1 MQSLLATDPLLCHLT
16 PASIIR
22 LSTSGDFDFEP
33 GEKEWSLRAA
43 EGTVKVN
50 EWLREVEGWNR
61 EWRRAYRES
70 KDTGDGYLPPT
81 DRPEKRRKTGMG
93 SIREEEEGAMLDGST
108 PVRRRLF
115 SEDNGTAGSG
125 GVIVKDDT
133 PEVGAVEAPK
143 PQTDSPGLRRSGKPL
158 TPYQLKMQRQRAAEA
173 ENGGRLE
180 PDQILVKPV
189 GKIGVKEEREEEEE
203 EEEEEDDE
211 LEEGVEYWGSLK
223 RSIVEGY
230 EARIEVIK
238 SEIEELDVDGLK
250 DRVLCEIG
258 PSLPPALTHRMLT
271 AGLTAY
277 RASAADLLTDS
288 SAIMAATTLQLLPPL
303 SRLTKLL
310 SVWAVR
316 IAVLRIVPVFLR
328 WLQIAKDALEAGYTA
343 ITHPSINPE
352 SSSLGK
358 DWRGLEEESYTL
370 MQETITQKVA
380 TAGMLM
386 DTMLDAL
393 EGREDVLPE
402 KWIAELEDVEEGVSR
417 WEMDGER
424 VVLEGR
430 LRLEEMIIRQSRKE
444 EEARE
449 REKTLLVLEQERSA
463 QEARAEEE
471 AAMEVMERAE
481 ETDKRL
487 REALETSDIVAE
499 AMNLPDDD
507 ESDWIEPDSN
517 PKDLEELFSKL
528 EDVEKERSLSGEDE
542 DRGRRPNWAGSV
554 DVVPLPNGVGNYL
567 DPPEP
572 PTASALLVEEDQ
584 NEFPPVE
591 EESGLSTATNGTF
604 FSHLFSVIPQ
614 TPLRKAKQTSEE
626 ARSLPVAVQSS
637 GTSEKPASETA
648 VNVSATLP
656 GETARPQLPQQQQDE
671 DERIQRTISQQMEQ
685 NLSQGQSAWSEP
697 RTSSSLAHTEEK
709 PEEEDEKKKEKQS
722 EEVEKEEDRE
732 KGEGE
737 DEDEL
742 QGTFADDEAIRLKLV
757 QQMEQM
763 MIGNSNQSQRVGTG
777 VISATSVP
785 ELAPTV
791 EQQQSQPQISSALP
805 TEDDERIRQRITR
818 DMERSLAGTS
828 ASQLVRKEE
837 VGSSQPTV
845 ASQSAPS
852 TVPGSLTAAA
862 PQQPQFPTEDEE
874 AQPRSTGSVVQPEI
888 QREGQ
893 QIPPLASVQPVDV
906 PVIGAIPAQRSQA
919 QVNTPQDDE
928 AIRYQIQQEMQR
940 LLESGGTL
948 STTTA
953 VVAVDEPVESTE
965 EPAEEKSPFSTP
977 PRSVRHPS
985 PPIIGDDD
993 QIRRKIVTE
1002 MEQFVNNEV
1011 C

>member
-1 MQSLLATDPLLCHLT
+1 
-16 PASIIR
+16 
-22 LSTSGDFDFEP
+22 
-33 GEKEWSLRAA
+33 
-43 EGTVKVN
+43 
-50 EWLREVEGWNR
+50 
-61 EWRRAYRES
+61 
-70 KDTGDGYLPPT
+70 
-81 DRPEKRRKTGMG
+81 
-93 SIREEEEGAMLDGST
+93 
-108 PVRRRLF
+108 
-115 SEDNGTAGSG
+115 
-125 GVIVKDDT
+125 
-133 PEVGAVEAPK
+133 
-143 PQTDSPGLRRSGKPL
+143 
-158 TPYQLKMQRQRAAEA
+158 
-173 ENGGRLE
+173 
-180 PDQILVKPV
+180 
-189 GKIGVKEEREEEEE
+189 
-203 EEEEEDDE
+203 
-211 LEEGVEYWGSLK
+211 
-223 RSIVEGY
+223 
-230 EARIEVIK
+230 
-238 SEIEELDVDGLK
+238 
-250 DRVLCEIG
+250 
-258 PSLPPALTHRMLT
+258 
-271 AGLTAY
+271 
-277 RASAADLLTDS
+277 
-288 SAIMAATTLQLLPPL
+288 
-303 SRLTKLL
+303 
-310 SVWAVR
+310 
-316 IAVLRIVPVFLR
+316 
-328 WLQIAKDALEAGYTA
+328 
-343 ITHPSINPE
+343 
-352 SSSLGK
+352 
-358 DWRGLEEESYTL
+358 

-402 KWIAELEDVEEGVSR
+402 KWIAELEEVEEGVGR

-430 LRLEEMIIRQSRKE
+430 LRLEEMIICQSRKE

-471 AAMEVMERAE
+471 AAMEVMEKAE

-499 AMNLPDDD
+499 AMNLPDDG
-507 ESDWIEPDSN
+507 ENDWIELDSN

-528 EDVEKERSLSGEDE
+528 EGVEKERSLSGEDE
-542 DRGRRPNWAGSV
+542 DRGRRPKRAGSV
-554 DVVPLPNGVGNYL
+554 DLVPLPNGVGNHL

-572 PTASALLVEEDQ
+572 PTASALLVVEEDQ
-584 NEFPPVE
+584 NEFPSVE
-591 EESGLSTATNGTF
+591 EESGLPTATNGTF
-604 FSHLFSVIPQ
+604 FSHLFSAIPQ
-614 TPLRKAKQTSEE
+614 TPLRKTKQTSEE
-626 ARSLPVAVQSS
+626 ARPLPVAAPSS

-648 VNVSATLP
+648 VNVSAILP
-656 GETARPQLPQQQQDE
+656 GETASPQLPQQQQDE

-697 RTSSSLAHTEEK
+697 RTASSLAHTEEK
-709 PEEEDEKKKEKQS
+709 PEEEDEKKEKQS
-722 EEVEKEEDRE
+722 EEVEKEEDGE

-818 DMERSLAGTS
+818 DMERFLAGTS

-837 VGSSQPTV
+837 VGSSQPTI
-845 ASQSAPS
+845 ASQSTPS
-852 TVPGSLTAAA
+852 TVLSSLTAAA
-862 PQQPQFPTEDEE
+862 PQQSQFPTEDEE
-874 AQPRSTGSVVQPEI
+874 VQSRSTESVVQPEI

-893 QIPPLASVQPVDV
+893 QISPLASVQPVDV
-906 PVIGAIPAQRSQA
+906 PVVGAIPAQRSQA

-928 AIRYQIQQEMQR
+928 AIRYKIQQEMRR

-948 STTTA
+948 STSTA
-953 VVAVDEPVESTE
+953 VVAVDEPIESTE

>member
-1 MQSLLATDPLLCHLT
+1 
-16 PASIIR
+16 
-22 LSTSGDFDFEP
+22 
-33 GEKEWSLRAA
+33 
-43 EGTVKVN
+43 
-50 EWLREVEGWNR
+50 
-61 EWRRAYRES
+61 
-70 KDTGDGYLPPT
+70 
-81 DRPEKRRKTGMG
+81 
-93 SIREEEEGAMLDGST
+93 
-108 PVRRRLF
+108 
-115 SEDNGTAGSG
+115 
-125 GVIVKDDT
+125 
-133 PEVGAVEAPK
+133 
-143 PQTDSPGLRRSGKPL
+143 
-158 TPYQLKMQRQRAAEA
+158 
-173 ENGGRLE
+173 
-180 PDQILVKPV
+180 
-189 GKIGVKEEREEEEE
+189 
-203 EEEEEDDE
+203 
-211 LEEGVEYWGSLK
+211 
-223 RSIVEGY
+223 
-230 EARIEVIK
+230 
-238 SEIEELDVDGLK
+238 
-250 DRVLCEIG
+250 
-258 PSLPPALTHRMLT
+258 
-271 AGLTAY
+271 
-277 RASAADLLTDS
+277 
-288 SAIMAATTLQLLPPL
+288 MAATTLQLLPPL

-352 SSSLGK
+352 SSSLDK
-358 DWRGLEEESYTL
+358 DWHGLEEESYTL

-402 KWIAELEDVEEGVSR
+402 KWIAELEDVEEGVGR

-430 LRLEEMIIRQSRKE
+430 LRLEEMIIHQSRKE

-471 AAMEVMERAE
+471 AAMEVMEKAE

-487 REALETSDIVAE
+487 REALETNDIVAE

-554 DVVPLPNGVGNYL
+554 DVVPLPNGVGNHL

-572 PTASALLVEEDQ
+572 PTASALLVVEEDQ
-584 NEFPPVE
+584 NEFSPVE
-591 EESGLSTATNGTF
+591 GESELPTATNGTF
-604 FSHLFSVIPQ
+604 FSHLFSAIPQ
-614 TPLRKAKQTSEE
+614 IPLRKAKQTSEE
-626 ARSLPVAVQSS
+626 VRPLPVAVPSS
-637 GTSEKPASETA
+637 GTSEKPASEAA
-648 VNVSATLP
+648 VNVSSTLP
-656 GETARPQLPQQQQDE
+656 GETAPPQLPQQQQDE
-671 DERIQRTISQQMEQ
+671 DERIRRTISQQMEQ

-697 RTSSSLAHTEEK
+697 RTSFSLAHTEEK
-709 PEEEDEKKKEKQS
+709 PEEEDEKKEKQS
-722 EEVEKEEDRE
+722 EEVEKEEDGEKRE
-732 KGEGE
+732 DE

-742 QGTFADDEAIRLKLV
+742 QGTFEDDEAIRLKLV

-777 VISATSVP
+777 VISATSIP

-791 EQQQSQPQISSALP
+791 EQQQSQPQISSTLP

-845 ASQSAPS
+845 TSQSTPS
-852 TVPGSLTAAA
+852 TVLSSLTTAA
-862 PQQPQFPTEDEE
+862 PQQSQFPTEDEE
-874 AQPRSTGSVVQPEI
+874 VQSRSTGSAVQLEI

-893 QIPPLASVQPVDV
+893 QISPLASVQPVDV
-906 PVIGAIPAQRSQA
+906 PVVGAIPAQRSQA

-948 STTTA
+948 STSTA

-1011 C
+1011 CYPKYE